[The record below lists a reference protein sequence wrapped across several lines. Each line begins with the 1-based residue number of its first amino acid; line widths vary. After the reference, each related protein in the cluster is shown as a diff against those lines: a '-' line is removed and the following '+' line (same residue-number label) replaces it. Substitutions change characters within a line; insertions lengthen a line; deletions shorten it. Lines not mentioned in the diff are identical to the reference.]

1 MGQDKDSGA
10 SPSAILL
17 SLLFYLLKSVGVAV
31 QLTVAAGGGEML

>member
-10 SPSAILL
+10 VPAILL
-17 SLLFYLLKSVGVAV
+17 SLLFYLLKSVGAAG